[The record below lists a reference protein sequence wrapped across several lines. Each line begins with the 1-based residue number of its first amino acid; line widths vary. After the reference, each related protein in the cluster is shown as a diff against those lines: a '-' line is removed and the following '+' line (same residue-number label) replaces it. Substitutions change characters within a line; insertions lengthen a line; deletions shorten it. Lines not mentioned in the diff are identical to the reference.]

1 MAEKYIPLS
10 AAVDEMKSWEQ
21 ENKSYHPEDY
31 EDEEQEEPGI
41 PVLEVIERLN
51 SIEPADVRPVV
62 HGEWVE
68 IKRKDVN
75 PLTGRSGVYVGCSK
89 CGCPIPTDN
98 ALDFIDESEVN
109 ICYNCGADMRP
120 EPPEREVGA

>member
-62 HGEWVE
+62 RGKWEPHPSNPEYDVCSACGTGTR
-68 IKRKDVN
+68 KREYHHQGHV
-75 PLTGRSGVYVGCSK
+75 PGVTEFCYWF
-89 CGCPIPTDN
+89 CPW
-98 ALDFIDESEVN
+98 
-109 ICYNCGADMRP
+109 CGADMRT
-120 EPPEREVGA
+120 EQRKEADNG

>member
-1 MAEKYIPLS
+1 MT
-10 AAVDEMKSWEQ
+10 
-21 ENKSYHPEDY
+21 DY
-31 EDEEQEEPGI
+31 VSREWLLNEYDKRHKGPPG
-41 PVLEVIERLN
+41 EARKMIEGAP
-51 SIEPADVRPVV
+51 PADVQPVV
-62 HGEWVE
+62 RGEWVE

-120 EPPEREVGA
+120 EQPEREVEA

>member
-10 AAVDEMKSWEQ
+10 AAIAAAIEGADEWDGGPNITRDTCISDAL
-21 ENKSYHPEDY
+21 SA
-31 EDEEQEEPGI
+31 
-41 PVLEVIERLN
+41 L
-51 SIEPADVRPVV
+51 EPADVQPVV
-62 HGEWVE
+62 RGEWVE
-68 IKRKDVN
+68 MKRKDVN

-120 EPPEREVGA
+120 EQRKEADNG